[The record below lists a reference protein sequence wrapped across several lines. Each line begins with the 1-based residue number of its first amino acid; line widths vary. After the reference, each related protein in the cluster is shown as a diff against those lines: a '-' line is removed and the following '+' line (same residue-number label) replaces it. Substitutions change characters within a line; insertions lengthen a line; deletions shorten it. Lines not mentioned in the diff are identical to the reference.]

1 MVPKNKTNKPQDIKK
16 LTVTR
21 YIGTKLEIICYSAE
35 LLVSLMLQK
44 KKKKNDKS
52 ETTYVEMDFVI
63 NKTDNNKFY

>member
-1 MVPKNKTNKPQDIKK
+1 
-16 LTVTR
+16 
-21 YIGTKLEIICYSAE
+21 
-35 LLVSLMLQK
+35 MLQK